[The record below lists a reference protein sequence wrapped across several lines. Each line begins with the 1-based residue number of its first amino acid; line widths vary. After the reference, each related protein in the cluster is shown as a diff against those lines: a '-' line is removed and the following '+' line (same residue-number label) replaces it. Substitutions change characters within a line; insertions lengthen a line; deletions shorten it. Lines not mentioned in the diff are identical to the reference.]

1 MVIAFVLVLPLLL
14 VLPVGLSRT
23 GKIVVLL
30 IAMLLSFLSF
40 LAKPFFSMWQ
50 LVLLVGLLLTAVTF
64 LLHRQFAHVFYIE
77 KRVDDEE
84 ELEAQDEQ
92 AGKTFDA
99 VSKNIDVLRGKKA
112 IADETPL
119 EEIAMP
125 IEAAGSVSQKSL
137 TADEEEEIIMVDEL
151 PFEAAADVERSE
163 AAVEND
169 DEKQKETSASDELLS
184 GAALEEKQPEHGREG
199 EMVWETI
206 EIADPHENESVEPL
220 LPAAVPY
227 AELLDQL
234 PVAVTPELEEQ
245 MTVFPAAAQEIEAG
259 GEEKLPNLH
268 TWDVL
273 TDHLPLNEHGL
284 KAEGESCVEW
294 EEIIPA
300 EIEVREADRSEAIWR
315 ETIVEGTEIAD
326 GYRLAEHKIDA
337 GEEEQSV
344 VEQGSGQKAPKNG
357 SLISQV
363 RSKVIR
369 TVADELRLNR
379 KHMDP
384 WRYEQH
390 LMQCLQAP
398 LPDEDYYVF
407 AHLLIEHYV
416 LEKQY
421 DRLAAWLV
429 QLEEKFRSYPIIQAE
444 IQFLQQMVNKLQNGC
459 GEKHEK

>member
-1 MVIAFVLVLPLLL
+1 MAIAFVLALPLLL
-14 VLPVGLSRT
+14 ILPVGLSSV
-23 GKIVVLL
+23 GKMVVLL

-40 LAKPFFSMWQ
+40 IANPFFSMWQ
-50 LVLLVGLLLTAVTF
+50 LVLLVGLLMIAVTY

-92 AGKTFDA
+92 AGKTSDA
-99 VSKNIDVLRGKKA
+99 VSRNIDVLREKEA
-112 IADETPL
+112 TADEIPP
-119 EEIAMP
+119 EEIAD
-125 IEAAGSVSQKSL
+125 SVSQKSF

-151 PFEAAADVERSE
+151 PFEAAADVERIE
-163 AAVEND
+163 ATVENGE
-169 DEKQKETSASDELLS
+169 EKQKETPALDELLS
-184 GAALEEKQPEHGREG
+184 GVAVEEKQPEHGSEG
-199 EMVWETI
+199 EMVWGTM
-206 EIADPHENESVEPL
+206 EIADPHENESAEPL
-220 LPAAVPY
+220 LPAAAPY
-227 AELLDQL
+227 AELLDEL

-245 MTVFPAAAQEIEAG
+245 MAVIPAAVQEAKAG

-268 TWDVL
+268 TWDEL
-273 TDHLPLNEHGL
+273 TDHLSLNESGL
-284 KAEGESCVEW
+284 EAAEESGVEW

-300 EIEVREADRSEAIWR
+300 EIEAREADRNEAVWR
-315 ETIVEGTEIAD
+315 ETTEEGTERAG
-326 GYRLAEHKIDA
+326 GYQLAEQDV

-344 VEQGSGQKAPKNG
+344 VEQETGKKVPENG

-363 RSKVIR
+363 RSEVIR
-369 TVADELRLNR
+369 TAADELRLNR

-384 WRYEQH
+384 LRYERY
-390 LMQCLQAP
+390 LTQCLQAP

-407 AHLLIEHYV
+407 ARLLMEHYL

-429 QLEEKFRSYPIIQAE
+429 QFEERFRSYPVIQAE
-444 IQFLQQMVNKLQNGC
+444 IQFLQQMVKKLQNGC